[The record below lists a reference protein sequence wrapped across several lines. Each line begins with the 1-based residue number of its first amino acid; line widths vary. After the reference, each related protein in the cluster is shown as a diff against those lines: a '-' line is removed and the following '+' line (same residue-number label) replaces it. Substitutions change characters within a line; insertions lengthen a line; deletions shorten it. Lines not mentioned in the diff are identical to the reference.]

1 MRCAAPS
8 ACAAADLG
16 DFSTNHTSSCSL
28 PLSWTVSSNVHLHVS
43 CSGPFSDPVVTLAA
57 LPLISRAVSRLHF
70 APCCSDYCTSITIA
84 VRHVRTLSPG
94 LNIIDPPRARR
105 RNALWA
111 RTGGRPSC
119 FMIEPFGLILR
130 HSPARLLIAIF
141 AARLS
146 TGRTSLSCQ

>member
-1 MRCAAPS
+1 MRRHRRAPLPIWETFQATIPRPAVYHS
-8 ACAAADLG
+8 LG
-16 DFSTNHTSSCSL
+16 LYLLMCIYN
-28 PLSWTVSSNVHLHVS
+28 VS
-43 CSGPFSDPVVTLAA
+43 CSGPSSDPVVTLAA

-94 LNIIDPPRARR
+94 LNIIDPPRAPS

-111 RTGGRPSC
+111 RTGRHPSC

-146 TGRTSLSCQ
+146 TGRTSLGCQ